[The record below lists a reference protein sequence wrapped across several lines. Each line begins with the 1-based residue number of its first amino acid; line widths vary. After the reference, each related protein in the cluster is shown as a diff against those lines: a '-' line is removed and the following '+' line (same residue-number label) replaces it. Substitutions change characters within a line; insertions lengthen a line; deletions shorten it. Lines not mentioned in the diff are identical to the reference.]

1 MLAAIAAAA
10 RRRRAREASRLLW
23 RVAPIVA
30 AVAVCVA
37 VYVRWKYAP
46 PLIPVALL
54 IGFAAGWVV
63 YAYVQRRFVRVTDST
78 AAAIDHDAG
87 LGGELRS
94 AAWFATSRENEDP
107 WTAFHVDRAAERLE
121 SIDLAHLYPPA
132 AARRARVA
140 TGVLVALVAF
150 LVATF
155 PERPHAVHTFGTTAP
170 DTVLQ
175 RMPARSLD
183 GLPAELPQ
191 ELRDLLE
198 AIESGTLPPPD
209 LADAA
214 MQGMLTQLQALKD
227 PKALAALARALAAD
241 SKDGNTDAAMKEL
254 ADRTRR
260 DAAKMPPSDIR
271 DALDELSKKLSDPG
285 RELDTAGLE
294 ESDEAQA
301 EEQGGADLDAP
312 PPQSSRDA
320 SAIAGL
326 GMVTLANQ
334 DASDPNAP
342 PGVGAGGTSTNP
354 SVGAIA
360 PKISDALRHEI
371 IEAHEED
378 VSADVQSDIR
388 RRTERGRAATTFTGS
403 AAGTFDGARTS
414 APLPVP
420 ETRRAG
426 IQTYF
431 TRKQ

>member
-1 MLAAIAAAA
+1 VLAAIAAAA
-10 RRRRAREASRLLW
+10 SRRRGRDANRLLW

-30 AVAVCVA
+30 AAAVCVA
-37 VYVRWKYAP
+37 LYVRWKYAP

-54 IGFAAGWVV
+54 IGFAAGWLV
-63 YAYVQRRFVRVTDST
+63 YAYGQRRFVRVTDST
-78 AAAIDHDAG
+78 AAAIDDDAR

-94 AAWFATSRENEDP
+94 AAWFATSRQTEDP
-107 WTAFHVDRAAERLE
+107 WAAFHVDRAAERLE
-121 SIDLAHLYPPA
+121 SIDLAQLYPPVT
-132 AARRARVA
+132 ARRARVA

-150 LVATF
+150 LVGTF
-155 PERPHAVHTFGTTAP
+155 PERPHAVQTFGTTAP
-170 DTVLQ
+170 DTILQ
-175 RMPARSLD
+175 RIPPQSLD

-191 ELRDLLE
+191 ELLDLLE

-227 PKALAALARALAAD
+227 PKALAALARALAAERQ
-241 SKDGNTDAAMKEL
+241 DGNTAAAMKEL

-260 DAAKMPPSDIR
+260 DAAMTPPSGIR

-294 ESDEAQA
+294 ESDEPQA
-301 EEQGGADLDAP
+301 EEQGGANLDAP

-326 GMVTLANQ
+326 GMVTLSNQ

-342 PGVGAGGTSTNP
+342 PGIGAGGTSANP
-354 SVGAIA
+354 SLAATA
-360 PKISDALRHEI
+360 PKVSEALRHEI

-378 VSADVQSDIR
+378 VSADVQTDTR
-388 RRTERGRAATTFTGS
+388 RKTERGRAATTFTGS
-403 AAGTFDGARTS
+403 AAGTFDGARTT

-426 IQTYF
+426 IQNYF
-431 TRKQ
+431 TRKP